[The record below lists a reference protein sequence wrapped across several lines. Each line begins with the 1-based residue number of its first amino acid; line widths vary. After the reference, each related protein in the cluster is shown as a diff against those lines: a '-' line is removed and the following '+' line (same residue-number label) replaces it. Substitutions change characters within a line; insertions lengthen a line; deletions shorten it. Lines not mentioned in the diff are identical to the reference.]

1 MELDSIIEREEI
13 QRREK
18 REERREKRE
27 EKVPKNYWR
36 TYAPCRK
43 LPFILDGSVQTS

>member
-27 EKVPKNYWR
+27 ERRESPE
-36 TYAPCRK
+36 K
-43 LPFILDGSVQTS
+43 LFIFIESCSWDFLFLF

>member
-27 EKVPKNYWR
+27 ERREK
-36 TYAPCRK
+36 RK
-43 LPFILDGSVQTS
+43 SRKIIGEPMHLVESYLLFY

>member
-18 REERREKRE
+18 REERREKR
-27 EKVPKNYWR
+27 KS
-36 TYAPCRK
+36 RK
-43 LPFILDGSVQTS
+43 IIG

>member
-18 REERREKRE
+18 REERREKR
-27 EKVPKNYWR
+27 KS
-36 TYAPCRK
+36 RK
-43 LPFILDGSVQTS
+43 IIGEPMHLVESYLLF

>member
-18 REERREKRE
+18 REERRESP
-27 EKVPKNYWR
+27 EKLLE
-36 TYAPCRK
+36 K
-43 LPFILDGSVQTS
+43 LFL